1 MPFTPRFTSQQ
12 LNVREQV
19 SAVFVFDQL
28 LPVTDDFNF
37 SYQGQ
42 NSGSWRN
49 KQRTLDRERARVAA
63 RSRVSRPDSVVAES
77 P

>member
-1 MPFTPRFTSQQ
+1 VPFSSRFTSQQ

-37 SYQGQ
+37 SYLGQ
-42 NSGSWRN
+42 NSENWRN
-49 KQRTLDRERARVAA
+49 KQRLLDRERARVAA
-63 RSRVSRPDSVVAES
+63 RSRVSRPDSVAAR
-77 P
+77 